1 MEACRATDIASPER
15 GRIYSR
21 RGSRP
26 SEWWRV
32 SELLRSPEG
41 DYVVLTRIDNR
52 RETAVVAAR
61 HLDRGGEFEPV
72 EARFQAAAA
81 KPGAT

>member
-1 MEACRATDIASPER
+1 MAICRATDITFPEC

-32 SELLRSPEG
+32 SELLRSPKG
-41 DYVVLTRIDNR
+41 DFVVLTRIDNR
-52 RETAVVAAR
+52 RETAVIAACL
-61 HLDRGGEFEPV
+61 LDRGGEFEPV
-72 EARFQAAAA
+72 EARFRTATA

>member
-1 MEACRATDIASPER
+1 MAACQAAHIAFPEC
-15 GRIYSR
+15 GQIYSR

-41 DYVVLTRIDNR
+41 WYVVLTRIDNR
-52 RETAVVAAR
+52 RETAVVTAL

-72 EARFQAAAA
+72 EARFQAIAA
-81 KPGAT
+81 KPRST